1 MMRIDCAAARDDIDA
16 YALGALDADEAPA
29 FEAHIAACAE
39 CARLVK
45 QARDGAAA
53 LALAVPLVPASAA
66 LKARVMASAAV
77 LSSPGD
83 RPRVQRRPYG
93 PSGWWPAAAAAALVA
108 LSAGALTWGVVMQ
121 RRADDLRARDRAI
134 AAQATETAGQL
145 AALRRQQATDVSWQD
160 GMILIASRGDVRR
173 TDLAGTALAPDAHGT
188 YVWSAAEAMGAFLGT
203 GLPPL
208 PAGKTYQ
215 LWFVYAGAWES
226 AGTATP
232 AADGRATL
240 VVRRSRHDGPGP
252 GPLRGFAVT
261 IEPAGGAADRT
272 GATVL
277 QSSGLH

>member
-16 YALGALDADEAPA
+16 YALGALDADELPA
-29 FEAHIAACAE
+29 FEAHIAACAD
-39 CARLVK
+39 CSRLVG
-45 QARDGAAA
+45 QARDTAAA

-83 RPRVQRRPYG
+83 RPRVQRR
-93 PSGWWPAAAAAALVA
+93 WWLAAAAALVA
-108 LSAGALTWGVVMQ
+108 LSAGALTWGAVMQ
-121 RRADDLRARDRAI
+121 RRADDLRAQDRAI
-134 AAQATETAGQL
+134 VAQATETAGQL

-160 GMILIASRGDVRR
+160 GMILIASRADVRR

-226 AGTATP
+226 AGTAAP

-240 VVRRSRHDGPGP
+240 VVRRSGHDGPDP

-261 IEPAGGAADRT
+261 IEPAGGTADRT